1 MVCQKVTHNSP
12 ELCYD
17 CAKRLKGFSGPDAA
31 DIDQG
36 LIEVIRM
43 PRKHQRVAAVR
54 RLVTRLYP
62 DQSKGAAALQALK
75 KQTKVLKAQLRR
87 AKI

>member
-1 MVCQKVTHNSP
+1 MVCQKATNNSP

-31 DIDQG
+31 EMDQG
-36 LIEVIRM
+36 LVEVIRM
-43 PRKHQRVAAVR
+43 PRKHQRAAAVR

-62 DQSKGAAALQALK
+62 AQSKGAAALQARK
-75 KQTKVLKAQLRR
+75 KETKVLKA
-87 AKI
+87 

>member
-1 MVCQKVTHNSP
+1 MVCQKATNNSP

-31 DIDQG
+31 EVDKG
-36 LIEVIRM
+36 LVEVIRM
-43 PRKHQRVAAVR
+43 PRKHQRAAAVR

-62 DQSKGAAALQALK
+62 DKIKVAAALQAHK
-75 KQTKVLKAQLRR
+75 KEKKVLKA
-87 AKI
+87 